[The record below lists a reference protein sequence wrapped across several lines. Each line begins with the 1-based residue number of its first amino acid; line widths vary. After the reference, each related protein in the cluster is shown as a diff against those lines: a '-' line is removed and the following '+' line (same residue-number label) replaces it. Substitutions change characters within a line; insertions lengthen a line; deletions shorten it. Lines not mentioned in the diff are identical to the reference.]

1 MSRLPGRLLMMV
13 VLALYGAGLPQF
25 AHRAIEHGLGEAACC
40 AADSHTHD
48 GAPSEGDSHSAD
60 DCPTCQMLG
69 GNLAIGAPA
78 PALIGQVLP
87 PVTPAAAPSATIQF
101 CIPRSTLGP
110 RGPPARA
117 A

>member
-1 MSRLPGRLLMMV
+1 MSRLSARLLMMV

-25 AHRAIEHGLGEAACC
+25 AHRAIEHGVGAEASC
-40 AADSHTHD
+40 AADDHTHG

-69 GNLAIGAPA
+69 GNLAFGAPA

-87 PVTPAAAPSATIQF
+87 PGACASAPRAIIPF
-101 CIPRSTLGP
+101 CVPPSTLGP

-117 A
+117 V

>member
-1 MSRLPGRLLMMV
+1 MPRLPGRLLMMV

-25 AHRAIEHGLGEAACC
+25 AHRAIEHGLGSGACC
-40 AADSHTHD
+40 AADDHTHD

-69 GNLAIGAPA
+69 GNVAIGAPA
-78 PALIGQVLP
+78 PALIGQALP
-87 PVTPAAAPSATIQF
+87 QAISSAAPAATHLVG
-101 CIPRSTLGP
+101 IPRSTLGP
-110 RGPPARA
+110 RGPPAQA